1 MKENTLQ
8 NKMPITP
15 DGQQERLQEL
25 KRLFPDL
32 FDGEGRLK
40 LDDLKQLIGETVHNK
55 ERYDFTWSGN
65 ATPNRPPT
73 ALPRR
78 H

>member
-32 FDGEGRLK
+32 FDGEGQLK
-40 LDDLKQLIGETVHNK
+40 LDDLKQLTGEAVHNK
-55 ERYDFTWSGN
+55 ERYDFTWSGKRN
-65 ATPNRPPT
+65 AKQAAYSPT
-73 ALPRR
+73 
-78 H
+78 